1 MSHSHQILRLKHH
14 FYQFFL
20 AKTNMNSPTTRRAL
34 QELSRRPSKVSRIEE
49 ELLRREPSDTSGA
62 SSGAEKPDMTQ
73 PDQTRILI
81 NPVPVRPDTLF
92 VHSENNLTI
101 PNFDIRPH
109 SH

>member
-1 MSHSHQILRLKHH
+1 MI
-14 FYQFFL
+14 FIIFL

-34 QELSRRPSKVSRIEE
+34 LEERLSRRPSRVSRIEE
-49 ELLRREPSDTSGA
+49 ELLRREPSETSGA
-62 SSGAEKPDMTQ
+62 SSGAEKPDMNR